1 MDCLSGAASIIT
13 VVGLALSSTQTIYHA
28 VSNIR
33 DGPRTIQQ
41 MLSGLQTLS
50 SLLTQLL
57 QSSDSF
63 YLAADLQELVQGCA
77 TNLKR
82 FEEQLGKLSL
92 SADNKAKKLWKHAKV
107 MLGSKDLERMASL
120 IKQDVAALAL
130 QIQIIEGYTAGSPT
144 EPSRLFVDLS

>member
-13 VVGLALSSTQTIYHA
+13 VICLALSSTQTIYHA

-33 DGPRTIQQ
+33 DGPRTIPQ
-41 MLSGLQTLS
+41 MLSGLQILS

-63 YLAADLQELVQGCA
+63 YLAADLQELVHGCA
-77 TNLKR
+77 GNLKK
-82 FEEQLGKLSL
+82 FEEQLGKPFL

-107 MLGSKDLERMASL
+107 MLGSKDLDRMATL
-120 IKQDVAALAL
+120 IQQHVAALAL
-130 QIQIIEGYTAGSPT
+130 QIQIIEGYTARSPT
-144 EPSRLFVDLS
+144 KPSRVLVDLS